1 MYIMVR
7 IKNIAKHIRLNKKE
21 NVTKYGRNPIRTLKK
36 QSHWCI
42 LASYETPLGNTFVL
56 APFPNSFVI
65 VRIC

>member
-21 NVTKYGRNPIRTLKK
+21 NVT
-36 QSHWCI
+36 
-42 LASYETPLGNTFVL
+42 PLGNTFVL